1 MIGISWVR
9 PRAPTCERADGL
21 NALSS
26 RTRPCSR
33 PRGTLSSSAYL
44 PIDWANVNWP
54 YVIALVLLVF
64 VCTVIGTSLSF
75 RRTFLGAV
83 LTALLFGAAFVYWTY
98 YPHGLPLPTL
108 GKAQEAA
115 PAQAAPPPPATAATP
130 AKPDNPVTTI
140 SPPADSQ
147 QR

>member
-1 MIGISWVR
+1 MDKLG
-9 PRAPTCERADGL
+9 D
-21 NALSS
+21 
-26 RTRPCSR
+26 
-33 PRGTLSSSAYL
+33 L

-64 VCTVIGTSLSF
+64 VCTLIGTSLSF

-83 LTALLFGAAFVYWTY
+83 LTALLFAAAFVYWTY

-115 PAQAAPPPPATAATP
+115 PAHAAPPPPATAATP